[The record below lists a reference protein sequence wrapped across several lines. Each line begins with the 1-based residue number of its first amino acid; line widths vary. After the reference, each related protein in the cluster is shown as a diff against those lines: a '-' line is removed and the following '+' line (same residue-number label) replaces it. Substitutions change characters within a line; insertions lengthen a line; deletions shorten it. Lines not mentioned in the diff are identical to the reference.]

1 MKILVSGAG
10 IAGLACARELGTRG
24 HDVTVV
30 ERAGRLRVTGTPIDI
45 RGDAIEVV
53 DGMGLLA
60 KIRKQRVR
68 MSELTQFVDS
78 RGEPVARIPLAEISD
93 SDDDIELLRG
103 DLVRILADALP
114 ATVAIRFG
122 DAIGTLTDADADADA
137 DADGDGDGSGGGRGG
152 GVDVRFVSGRTG
164 RYDLVLGADGQHSA
178 VRGLVFGPEE
188 DYLRHLGVYLAL
200 ADLPGE
206 ARSEGPNAIHNVPGR
221 MAGVFRYGGGAV
233 AVFQFRSE
241 VVGHDHQDLAA
252 QKRILLDAFAGQRS
266 WRIPELLDAARADPA
281 FYLTPAS
288 QIHLPAWHR
297 GRVALVGDAGYSP
310 AFLSG
315 RGTSLALTG
324 ARFLA
329 EELERCGDD
338 HTAAFTRYEA
348 RQRPYVTFA
357 QGRVHSGRDRMLPAT
372 WAAIAA
378 RNEALRA
385 SGAGAS

>member
-10 IAGLACARELGTRG
+10 IAGLACALELGTRG

-30 ERAGRLRVTGTPIDI
+30 EYARHLRLTGTPIDI
-45 RGDAIEVV
+45 RGDAIEAV

-78 RGEPVARIPLAEISD
+78 EGAPVARMPMAEVSD
-93 SDDDIELLRG
+93 SDDDIELLRE
-103 DLVRILADALP
+103 DLVRTLADALP
-114 ATVAIRFG
+114 DTTGIRFG
-122 DAIGTLTDADADADA
+122 DSIETLTDGDADPD
-137 DADGDGDGSGGGRGG
+137 DRD
-152 GVDVRFVSGRTG
+152 GVDVRFASGRTG

-178 VRGLVFGPEE
+178 VRRLVFGPER
-188 DYLRHLGVYLAL
+188 DYLRHLGVYFAL
-200 ADLPGE
+200 ADYPAE
-206 ARSEGPNAIHNVPGR
+206 AGSEGANSIYNVPGR
-221 MAGVFRYGGGAV
+221 MAGLFRYGGKAV

-241 VVGHDHQDLAA
+241 PIDYDHHDLDA
-252 QKRILLDAFAGQRS
+252 QKKILIDAFAGYRS
-266 WRIPELLDAARADPA
+266 WRITELLDAALADPA
-281 FYLTPAS
+281 FFLTSAS
-288 QIHLPAWHR
+288 QIQLPTWHH
-297 GRVALVGDAGYSP
+297 GRVALVGDAGYCP

-329 EELERCGDD
+329 EGLERYGAD
-338 HTAAFTRYEA
+338 HTTAFARYEA

-372 WAAIAA
+372 WAAIAD
-378 RNEALRA
+378 RDEALRA
-385 SGAGAS
+385 ASRAPGTDTP